1 MPKYRVNHALS
12 RQLRTEPNCGK
23 AIKQIKAIINSR
35 WFRHL
40 SLAEKQ
46 QMLMYLQEIERRNR
60 LVDWDKLNEIKA
72 FVSTIY
78 KTYNK

>member
-1 MPKYRVNHALS
+1 ML
-12 RQLRTEPNCGK
+12 TEPNCGK
-23 AIKQIKAIINSR
+23 AIKEIKAIISSR
-35 WFRHL
+35 WFCRL

-46 QMLMYLQEIERRNR
+46 KLLIYLQEIEHRNR
-60 LVDWDKLNEIKA
+60 CVNWEKLNEIKA